1 MVGRERHVVGEEV
14 GPAIDGF
21 EEGELHGVVVDHFVG
36 LVVVELAEGP
46 GELLRVGVSEEL
58 EALGEAG
65 RGEDFA
71 VMEFDAFLDDD
82 TDGDVVDEL
91 HGFEEDGV
99 DGTGLFVQ
107 DGKGVIEQFGEDAG
121 LQRWDGVAHECDRQG
136 AHADDHLLRIAF
148 VGHFVGSH
156 VAGLGGGGGG
166 DTAGHDEEG
175 EERGEN

>member
-65 RGEDFA
+65 RGEDFT
-71 VMEFDAFLDDD
+71 VMELDAFLDDD

-121 LQRWDGVAHECDRQG
+121 LQRWDGVAHEGDRQG
-136 AHADDHLLRIAF
+136 AHADDHLLRVAF
-148 VGHFVGSH
+148 VGHFAGSH

>member
-1 MVGRERHVVGEEV
+1 MVGEEV

-21 EEGELHGVVVDHFVG
+21 EECELHGVVVDHFVG

-46 GELLRVGVSEEL
+46 GEFLRVGVSEEL
-58 EALGEAG
+58 EGLGKAG

-71 VMEFDAFLDDD
+71 VVEFDALLDDD

-91 HGFEEDGV
+91 HGIEEDGI
-99 DGTGLFVQ
+99 DGAGLFVKF
-107 DGKGVIEQFGEDAG
+107 GEGLVEQFGEDARLEG
-121 LQRWDGVAHECDRQG
+121 WDGVAHEGDRQG
-136 AHADDHLLRIAF
+136 AHADDHFLRVAL
-148 VGHFVGSH
+148 VGHFGHVAGSH
-156 VAGLGGGGGG
+156 VAGVGGRGGG